1 MEGNMKQISFSET
14 LSSPLQP
21 RANMINY
28 DYHIRSLDFP
38 LSHNHD
44 GYWEF
49 SILAE
54 GSIYNTLNG
63 KKILCENPCIFYST
77 TKDEHSVKK
86 AIEKKM
92 RLINLIVREK
102 AIINM
107 INSFS
112 GNTLEKFYY
121 GNHVYTIDQTTI
133 DKINSI
139 LSKANLLQLEQSSMR
154 DNLICSAV
162 LLIVQNIYQQKISET
177 NYDDPNINDFYK
189 NLNKIMSN
197 PDFPSYTVN
206 NLCTLLSYSRMQLN
220 RIFKSQF
227 NTSPHNYLVKMKFT
241 YAKSLLSSTDMGI
254 KEIAF
259 SIGYS
264 SVSQFHTAFKN
275 AFGTTPNEFRKLC
288 QKND

>member
-1 MEGNMKQISFSET
+1 MKQISFSET

-21 RANMINY
+21 HASKINY
-28 DYHIRSLDFP
+28 DYHIRSIEYP
-38 LSHNHD
+38 LPHNHN

-49 SILAE
+49 SILTE
-54 GSIYNTLNG
+54 GSLYNTLNG
-63 KKILCENPCIFYST
+63 KKFLCESPCVFYAT

-86 AIEKKM
+86 ASEKKF
-92 RLINLIVREK
+92 RLINLIVRDNV
-102 AIINM
+102 IINL

-112 GNTLEKFYY
+112 GNTLDSFYS
-121 GNHVYTIDQTTI
+121 GNHIYSIGQKTI

-139 LSKANLLQLEQSSMR
+139 LSKANLLQLEQFNMR
-154 DNLICSAV
+154 DNLICSAI
-162 LLIVQNIYQQKISET
+162 LLIVQHVYQQKISET
-177 NYDDPNINDFYK
+177 TYDDAHINDFYK

-197 PDFPSYTVN
+197 PDFPTYTVSD
-206 NLCTLLSYSRMQLN
+206 LCSLLSYSRMQLN

-227 NTSPHNYLVKMKFT
+227 NTSPHDYLIKMKFT

-264 SVSQFHTAFKN
+264 SVSQFHTAFKKMFN
-275 AFGTTPNEFRKLC
+275 ITPKEFRKLYL
-288 QKND
+288 KIT